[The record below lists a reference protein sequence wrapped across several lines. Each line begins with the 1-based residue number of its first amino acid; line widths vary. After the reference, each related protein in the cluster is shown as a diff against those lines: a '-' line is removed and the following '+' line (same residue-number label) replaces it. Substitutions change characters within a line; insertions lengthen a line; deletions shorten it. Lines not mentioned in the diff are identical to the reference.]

1 MKKHTSKQNLLK
13 EPINKYI
20 LIALLILAIIYV
32 GFMLKSQH
40 LIWDEYVYLSNA
52 RSHISTAHFTEDFR
66 FPLLEFFISGTWTLI
81 GESVIAA
88 QILMILFSLSS
99 VFAVFLLSKQFL
111 KGKKWQLVA
120 TAFFGLTN
128 IMFFWNFRIYTDIPA
143 MSCML
148 FSIYFFIRGMNKEKK
163 EKFFNNFFVAGLF
176 AALSFLFRFPI
187 ILFIIPLG
195 IVILL
200 KRKYKDWISFAVGSI
215 LPLLPWLLF
224 NTIKYKNPLWDL
236 LAQGGAVASYTSWQ
250 APSILLKSI
259 WGTLAFALLLLIP
272 FSIQIYKQRKD
283 YKIWLLSSIIIIQ
296 ILFYLFVVRLKLE
309 RYQLMFLPLVILAII
324 IGAENLNQYIKKKR
338 IQQILAIAIIVI
350 ISIQL
355 IITSIAQIQQ
365 TNEKAICQTNSSL
378 QQAITYASTNIPA
391 DEVISANNWP
401 PFGYYG
407 NHRVTS
413 TWTTNISELIT
424 QSGTDWIIL
433 VENGGLELSK
443 EQLDAETMLHE
454 EVSFTDIC
462 NQKIIIY
469 KVIL

>member
-1 MKKHTSKQNLLK
+1 M
-13 EPINKYI
+13 
-20 LIALLILAIIYV
+20 
-32 GFMLKSQH
+32 
-40 LIWDEYVYLSNA
+40 
-52 RSHISTAHFTEDFR
+52 
-66 FPLLEFFISGTWTLI
+66 
-81 GESVIAA
+81 
-88 QILMILFSLSS
+88 
-99 VFAVFLLSKQFL
+99 
-111 KGKKWQLVA
+111 
-120 TAFFGLTN
+120 
-128 IMFFWNFRIYTDIPA
+128 
-143 MSCML
+143 
-148 FSIYFFIRGMNKEKK
+148 
-163 EKFFNNFFVAGLF
+163 
-176 AALSFLFRFPI
+176 
-187 ILFIIPLG
+187 
-195 IVILL
+195 
-200 KRKYKDWISFAVGSI
+200 
-215 LPLLPWLLF
+215 
-224 NTIKYKNPLWDL
+224 
-236 LAQGGAVASYTSWQ
+236 
-250 APSILLKSI
+250 
-259 WGTLAFALLLLIP
+259 
-272 FSIQIYKQRKD
+272 
-283 YKIWLLSSIIIIQ
+283 WLLSSIIIIQ